1 MNKYLFLVSIVF
13 ASAIKNINAQTLD
26 AEQIYKKVNGA
37 VVTIYAYDSEQKIL
51 SQGSGVVLND
61 KGWIVTNYHVYNG
74 SDKMVVK
81 HKNKIVEYTD
91 IIGVDVEK
99 DILILKIA
107 DKTFPSITVGNS
119 DLLNVG
125 QKIYAIGSPMGFE
138 NTITEGI
145 ISGLRSDEER
155 TKNFI
160 QISAAI
166 SHGSSGGAVV
176 NAKGE
181 LIGISTLS
189 VTKGQNL
196 NFAIPINEVIKVYK
210 KEGVAKN
217 DLTAANYFYIGNL
230 SSYDGDYE
238 KAIMNYDKSIVI
250 APNDAVAYN
259 NRGIAKDNLKDYQGA
274 IQDYTK
280 AIELKSD
287 YAKAYYGRG
296 ITKRK
301 TKNYQGAI
309 QDYNKAIEL
318 KSDYAEAYN
327 NRGIAKRHL
336 EDYQGAIQ
344 DYNKAIELKNDN
356 VKAYFNRGIAKDDLK
371 DYQGAIQDYT
381 KAISLKSDYA
391 SAYYNRGIVK
401 RHLKDYQGAIQD
413 YNKAIELKNDFAVAY
428 FNRGFVKYD
437 LGDKNGACND
447 WSKAGELGY
456 EESYDWIQKYC
467 K

>member
-13 ASAIKNINAQTLD
+13 ASAIKSINAQTLD
-26 AEQIYKKVNGA
+26 AEQIYKKVNDA

-81 HKNKIVEYTD
+81 HKDKIVEYTD

-138 NTITEGI
+138 NTITDGI
-145 ISGLRSDEER
+145 ISGLRSYEER

-181 LIGISTLS
+181 LIGISTS
-189 VTKGQNL
+189 TIKNAQNL
-196 NFAIPINEVIKVYK
+196 NFAIPINEVMKVYK

-217 DLTAANYFYIGNL
+217 ELTAADYFYRGYYALYKLQNYQGAIKDFNQAIEL
-230 SSYDGDYE
+230 KSDY
-238 KAIMNYDKSIVI
+238 A
-250 APNDAVAYN
+250 AAYN
-259 NRGIAKDNLKDYQGA
+259 NRGIAKENLKDYQGA
-274 IQDYTK
+274 IQD
-280 AIELKSD
+280 
-287 YAKAYYGRG
+287 
-296 ITKRK
+296 
-301 TKNYQGAI
+301 
-309 QDYNKAIEL
+309 
-318 KSDYAEAYN
+318 
-327 NRGIAKRHL
+327 
-336 EDYQGAIQ
+336 
-344 DYNKAIELKNDN
+344 
-356 VKAYFNRGIAKDDLK
+356 F
-371 DYQGAIQDYT
+371 
-381 KAISLKSDYA
+381 
-391 SAYYNRGIVK
+391 
-401 RHLKDYQGAIQD
+401 
-413 YNKAIELKNDFAVAY
+413 NKAIELKNDFADAY
-428 FNRGFVKYD
+428 YNRGRAKGEFQNHQGAIQDFNKAIELESDFLAAYCFRGLLKYL
-437 LGDKNGACND
+437 LGDKYGACND
-447 WSKAGELGY
+447 WSKAGELG
-456 EESYDWIQKYC
+456 EVKAYDWIQKHC